1 MQLVK
6 LEEQENKLGESIH
19 TKYQNMLSSLGNL
32 ESRIIKLSNQLN
44 ELKEQK
50 HLLHSELVQTENE
63 LAQFIENIGIKYGSG
78 KLDFQSGTLTIE

>member
-1 MQLVK
+1 
-6 LEEQENKLGESIH
+6 
-19 TKYQNMLSSLGNL
+19 
-32 ESRIIKLSNQLN
+32 LSNQLN